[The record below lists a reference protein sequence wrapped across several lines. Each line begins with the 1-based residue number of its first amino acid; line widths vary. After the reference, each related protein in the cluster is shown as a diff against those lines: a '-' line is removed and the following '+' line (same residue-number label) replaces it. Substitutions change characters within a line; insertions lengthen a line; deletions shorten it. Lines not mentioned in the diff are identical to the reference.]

1 LAMIRIYSRVFLGPH
16 AKTYHEIAYRSSW

>member
-1 LAMIRIYSRVFLGPH
+1 MIRIYSRVFLGPH